1 MGVGSVGIQRVYCY
15 YGAEGSKEVGGTV
28 AGIWLVWVVA
38 IRGGLEISDGISP
51 KGDFKGVGILWMGVE
66 GSGIQ

>member
-38 IRGGLEISDGISP
+38 IRGGLEISDGI
-51 KGDFKGVGILWMGVE
+51 FV
-66 GSGIQ
+66 